1 MQQLACHQVNL
12 VMGRGLMGNGWG
24 FVVSEPTV
32 SSPSSTVKVLLED
45 SFDEARSLV
54 VLDKT

>member
-1 MQQLACHQVNL
+1 
-12 VMGRGLMGNGWG
+12 MGNGWG